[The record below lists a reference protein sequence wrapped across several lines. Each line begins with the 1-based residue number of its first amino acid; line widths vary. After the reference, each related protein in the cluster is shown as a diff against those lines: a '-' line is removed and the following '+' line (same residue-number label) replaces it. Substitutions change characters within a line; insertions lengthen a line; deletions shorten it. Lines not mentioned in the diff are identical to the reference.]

1 MDQKAPIK
9 ALRKAFDEQRLTLFL
24 GAGVSVANGL
34 PTWEKLVLSLY
45 FSTISEQQ
53 MNGWRPYANYLYAI
67 SEWYLKRLIEPLE
80 ITARKTK
87 SFYENSDTGE
97 KAFLNAIREGLY
109 GVNTYL
115 NPADL
120 RQGNSTLDAVVRLCA
135 ASRKGRFGVSSVI
148 SYNYDNLLELALN
161 NERPNQ
167 AVYSNDAQIADHL
180 PIFHVHG
187 YVPHRPGEIGN
198 SNGGII
204 FTEAEYNVVASDPY
218 SWSNIVQLREM
229 SSNVGLMV
237 GLSLSDRNIRRL
249 LDALSRSP
257 LKPKIYA
264 LLKTPSLT
272 AVSDEDADGIH
283 NQAIEIR
290 GKFDRSG
297 IKSSNPMGEGA
308 GFTRG
313 ERPSQGIK
321 AQVKSARRMN
331 LVAGRKAARRVNLPG
346 GRKGPKQYQYE
357 IRGIVEQVERLA
369 QEQQHRVMEQL
380 GIVPIWIDDYREI
393 PDVFERISRLR

>member
-1 MDQKAPIK
+1 MNRTASIK
-9 ALRKAFDEQRLTLFL
+9 ALRTAFGQQRLTLFL

-67 SEWYLKRLIEPLE
+67 SEWYLKRSIEPLE

-87 SFYENSDTGE
+87 SFYENSDVGE
-97 KAFLNAIREGLY
+97 KAFLDAIRDALY
-109 GVNTYL
+109 GVNTFFA
-115 NPADL
+115 PQKL
-120 RQGNSTLDAVVRLCA
+120 RGGNSTLDSVVKLCA
-135 ASRKGRFGVSSVI
+135 AKRSGRFGVSSVI
-148 SYNYDNLLELALN
+148 SYNYDNLLELTLKGK
-161 NERPNQ
+161 RPNQ
-167 AVYSNDAQIADHL
+167 PVYSNDAQIADRL

-187 YVPHRPGEIGN
+187 YVPHRPQEIGN

-229 SSNVGLMV
+229 SSNVGLMI

-264 LLKTPSLT
+264 LLMTPSLT
-272 AVSDEDADGIH
+272 EVSDEDADGIH
-283 NQAIEIR
+283 RQAIEIR

-297 IKSSNPMGEGA
+297 IKSNNPMGEGA
-308 GFTRG
+308 GFTRQG
-313 ERPSQGIK
+313 RPSAGIK
-321 AQVKSARRMN
+321 ADLKAAPRSGRRTGIKSAR
-331 LVAGRKAARRVNLPG
+331 
-346 GRKGPKQYQYE
+346 QYQYE
-357 IRGIVEQVERLA
+357 IRGIVEQVELLA
-369 QEQQHRVMEQL
+369 RQQQHRVMEQL
-380 GIVPIWIDDYREI
+380 EIVPIWLDNYDKI
-393 PDVFERISRLR
+393 PGVLRQIYGSR